1 MIQQDFLTPFETTI
15 GGDVSHAKKARGVAN
30 NCRLN
35 LDSVKS
41 KLVNAKEDK
50 VQALQDELNHAE
62 SDFDHAV
69 LLARNAMKA
78 ILESVIF

>member
-1 MIQQDFLTPFETTI
+1 MIQQDFLLPFESTI
-15 GGDVSHAKKARGVAN
+15 GGDMTQAKKARGAAN

-41 KLVNAKEDK
+41 KLVNAKDDK

-62 SDFDHAV
+62 SEFDHAV
-69 LLARNAMKA
+69 LVAKNAMKA
-78 ILESVIF
+78 ILESV